1 MLGNSSELFVHRCV
15 ESEFMDTVEAVVHS
29 QRTTPL
35 VRERLLEVIAA
46 AAYASSEIWHENEST
61 FRVLW
66 RKVKPA
72 GLPDV
77 VGIHPLCL
85 SLSTCWVCFFRQGV
99 PYGFGSAIFKSPSSA
114 QNTAITRIPRDPPVH
129 PQSPRAT
136 APKHT
141 GSRPHAVRVHRAFD
155 EGRAPSAQRNQL
167 VESAQALFECP
178 ICMDEIPAN
187 LIARID
193 SCGHAFCRECLRGH
207 VTARLDERKFPVL
220 CPTCTCP
227 VTKGKG
233 KGKIGGTCV
242 AGEMRRHGGPSS
254 DFPSEVS
261 QSLAQSL
268 GLTDKQHN
276 IWMEMEM
283 VPFSVLL
290 HCRR

>member
-1 MLGNSSELFVHRCV
+1 MLGNSSELFVHQCV

-46 AAYASSEIWHENEST
+46 AAYASSEIWHEHEST

-72 GLPDV
+72 GLPDM
-77 VGIHPLCL
+77 VGICPLYP
-85 SLSTCWVCFFRQGV
+85 SPSICWFFFRQGV
-99 PYGFGSAIFKSPSSA
+99 PYGPGNAIFKSPSSP
-114 QNTAITRIPRDPPVH
+114 QIIAISRTPRDPPVH
-129 PQSPRAT
+129 PQTPQAT
-136 APKHT
+136 APKHN
-141 GSRPHAVRVHRAFD
+141 GSRPRAVRPHRAFD
-155 EGRAPSAQRNQL
+155 EEGRAPPAQRNEL
-167 VESAQALFECP
+167 VESAQGLFECP

-207 VTARLDERKFPVL
+207 VTARLDERRFPIL

-242 AGEMRRHGGPSS
+242 AGEMRRRSGPSS
-254 DFPSEVS
+254 DFPLEVS
-261 QSLAQSL
+261 QSLAQNL